1 MRRVCIV
8 RYKHYPAQ
16 RNLRRNAETLVKAG
30 YEVDVICV
38 GSKRQKKRE
47 TLNGVNVHRIN
58 MSYHRDKAFWYIFDY
73 ATFFLRSAFKLALFS
88 IKKRYDV
95 VEVHTMPDFLVFV
108 TLFPKLLGSK
118 VILFMFENTPG
129 LFVSSYNTGPNHLVA
144 RLLRIIE
151 KMSAGY
157 ADHVFVSDGF
167 PYKEILESRGIRSEK
182 ITVILNV
189 PDDVIFDPKSI
200 PTSRNGNYFR
210 LIVVSSLLKRYGV
223 QTLVNAVPLLL
234 NEIPNLMVD
243 VIGDGEYRTYLEK
256 MTRDL
261 GVERYFNFTGYLRYE
276 DVPYYITR
284 AHIGVAPM
292 VADVGA
298 PNKLFEYFALGKP
311 AVASDLPGLTKMFS
325 DDCVLYFQPNN
336 ERELA
341 DRILEL
347 YRNPEKR
354 TSLGSYAQTVHNK
367 YRWSVLKQDYLNEY
381 KKLLK
386 NKV

>member
-8 RYKHYPAQ
+8 RHKHYPAQ

-30 YEVDVICV
+30 YEVDVICI
-38 GSKRQKKRE
+38 GGKGQRKRE
-47 TLNGVNVHRIN
+47 TINGVNVHRII
-58 MSYHRDKAFWYIFDY
+58 MPYHRGKVFWYVFDY
-73 ATFFLRSAFKLALFS
+73 ATFFLRSAFKLALLS
-88 IKKRYDV
+88 VKKRYAV

-129 LFVSSYNTGPNHLVA
+129 LFVSSFNTGPNHIVA

-151 KMSAGY
+151 KVSASY
-157 ADHVFVSDGF
+157 ADHVLVSDGL

-189 PDDVIFDPKSI
+189 PDDVIFDPKST
-200 PTSRNGNYFR
+200 PTSRDGNHFR

-234 NEIPNLMVD
+234 KDIPNLMVD
-243 VIGDGEYRTYLEK
+243 VVGDGEYRAYLEK

-261 GVERYFNFTGYLRYE
+261 GVERYFNFTGYIRYE
-276 DVPYYITR
+276 DVPFYVAR
-284 AHIGVAPM
+284 AHVGVAPM
-292 VADVGA
+292 IADVGA
-298 PNKLFEYFALGKP
+298 PNKIFEYFALGKP
-311 AVASDLPGLTKMFS
+311 SVASALPGLTKMFT

-336 ERELA
+336 ERDLA

-347 YRNPEKR
+347 YRSPEKR
-354 TSLGSYAQTVHNK
+354 ALVGACAQTIHHK
-367 YRWSVLKQDYLNEY
+367 YRWSFLKRDYLETY
-381 KKLLK
+381 EKLL
-386 NKV
+386 NKR